1 MIFGF
6 LLLLIHIF
14 CKKRKKRKMQ
24 SRRRMDRGTP
34 KLFPR
39 KMPVW
44 GHGQIVDLE
53 MQEYCVGDQNGRI
66 YSESTSLLHSEVSNK
81 QSNQPETKCTREL
94 QNSVPVVEK
103 KGSAVPPKSSV
114 NTDGDQERNSIDFF
128 PAHNLVQNRVYVM
141 FGVLRYVSTCSA
153 LVLKLAR
160 NLAQFCAQF
169 CTENSN

>member
-1 MIFGF
+1 MYLIDLLWYVATGVILFMFFGF

-14 CKKRKKRKMQ
+14 CKKRKRRKKQ
-24 SRRRMDRGTP
+24 SRRRMDHGTP
-34 KLFPR
+34 KHFLR

-53 MQEYCVGDQNGRI
+53 MQEYCVGVQNGRI

-103 KGSAVPPKSSV
+103 KGSTVPPKLSV
-114 NTDGDQERNSIDFF
+114 NSDGHQGCNSIRHFF
-128 PAHNLVQNRVYVM
+128 W
-141 FGVLRYVSTCSA
+141 LRISPKS
-153 LVLKLAR
+153 
-160 NLAQFCAQF
+160 
-169 CTENSN
+169 